1 MLLSIL
7 CSPGHVV
14 EEDRIALPLGEATF
28 VSQVLR
34 IGIADA
40 ENLDGDETLLKLAQA
55 LFGILDVQALHEAL
69 CEVLLRLHPAALR
82 SACTWLGHTEK
93 VD

>member
-1 MLLSIL
+1 MQSTWNWARRARVLLSIL

-40 ENLDGDETLLKLAQA
+40 AVG
-55 LFGILDVQALHEAL
+55 
-69 CEVLLRLHPAALR
+69 
-82 SACTWLGHTEK
+82 LGHGQIGVRAAATAAES
-93 VD
+93 DL